1 MRYIGSK
8 ETLIEPIIQL
18 LADKGLHQRNMVFFD
33 AFCGMGSVSDSIK
46 ALYDHIIINDSL
58 KCSATFTLGR
68 LYANE
73 CTFERLGLDP
83 FAYLNSHKEF
93 HQGFFIQIILQE
105 VPIECILQQKM
116 LDA

>member
-8 ETLIEPIIQL
+8 ETLIEPIMQL

-46 ALYDHIIINDSL
+46 
-58 KCSATFTLGR
+58 TLIQ
-68 LYANE
+68 N
-73 CTFERLGLDP
+73 
-83 FAYLNSHKEF
+83 FAKA
-93 HQGFFIQIILQE
+93 FFIQIIPQE
-105 VPIECILQQKM
+105 VLIGCILQQKM